1 MSGRTISDA
10 KFTYSPDLGLLYDAE
25 PRDTQTTITE
35 RVKSGDINLKWL
47 KAQLAHY
54 QLRVSGNKQDLAVRL
69 TKAASSG
76 KLKNQPKDNKEL
88 EKSLKA
94 AYEARLSTPGKVTN
108 GGITKATKSAASDT
122 PSTSSTSSKSDRGE
136 NQPRGKRKESA
147 ALHAAIIA
155 GSKKAYNLAS
165 LYSPELRNFKVL
177 GTGKSLAS
185 KPPWVSDESVL
196 GHYALTCEEFPEAE
210 SSLFL
215 KRHPTGPRIIGE
227 FIFNFEAGKFSTTAM
242 LDWPKKRE
250 ERFFTVEGIRG
261 EIQFRYCNG
270 QMEVEGR
277 LETATY
283 GDVDWNG
290 TKSKVETAVS
300 IEPKRNEVVI
310 D

>member
-10 KFTYSPDLGLLYDAE
+10 RFTYSPDLGLLYDSE

-54 QLRVSGNKQDLAVRL
+54 QLRVSGNKQELAARL

-94 AYEARLSTPGKVTN
+94 AYQARLSTPGKVTN

-122 PSTSSTSSKSDRGE
+122 SSTSSKSDRGE
-136 NQPRGKRKESA
+136 NRPRIKRKESA

-155 GSKKAYNLAS
+155 KSKRSYDLAN

-177 GTGKSLAS
+177 DTEKSLS
-185 KPPWVSDESVL
+185 SEQPWISDENVL
-196 GHYALTCEEFPEAE
+196 GHYTLICEDTPEVE

-227 FIFNFEAGKFSTTAM
+227 FTFNFEAGKFSTTAM

-250 ERFFTVEGIRG
+250 EKFFTVEGIKG
-261 EIQFRYCNG
+261 DIQFRHNDG
-270 QMEVEGR
+270 ETEVQGT
-277 LETATY
+277 LETETH
-283 GDVDWNG
+283 DVIYWSG
-290 TKSKVETAVS
+290 FKGELKTVVS
-300 IEPKRNEVVI
+300 VK
-310 D
+310 